1 MFALSQVSYAAAVRS
16 PLLLACLAA
25 AACAP
30 RAPART
36 LGPGHAEVATSFGGP
51 LFANLG
57 PTIPLPMLAVGGRY
71 GVADKLDVSAD
82 ANITS
87 AVYGVGGGD
96 VGATYQL
103 VRTPGNALAGTA
115 RIDVFSDG
123 SALRIFPEL
132 ALVADHR
139 FCPRWSAIY
148 GVTTLIQPSPPRDK
162 PYALTALSA
171 GIESAIGNGA
181 LALDLAWIS
190 PWQDSTSVVD
200 WQPGH
205 GAIMVR
211 VGYRRGVR

>member
-1 MFALSQVSYAAAVRS
+1 MRS
-16 PLLLACLAA
+16 AFVLAWLAA

-36 LGPGHAEVATSFGGP
+36 LGVAHAEAATSFGGP

-71 GVADKLDVSAD
+71 GVAGKLDVSAD
-82 ANITS
+82 VNITS

-96 VGATYQL
+96 LGATYQL
-103 VRTPGNALAGTA
+103 ARTPGNAVAATA
-115 RIDVFSDG
+115 RIDAFSDG
-123 SALRIFPEL
+123 SALRVFPEI
-132 ALVADHR
+132 AVIADHR

-148 GVTTLIQPSPPRDK
+148 GVTTLVQPSPPRDK
-162 PYALTALSA
+162 PTMLTALSA
-171 GIESAIGNGA
+171 GVESALGHGA

-190 PWQDSTSVVD
+190 PWQDSTSVVE

-211 VGYRRGVR
+211 VAYRRGVR